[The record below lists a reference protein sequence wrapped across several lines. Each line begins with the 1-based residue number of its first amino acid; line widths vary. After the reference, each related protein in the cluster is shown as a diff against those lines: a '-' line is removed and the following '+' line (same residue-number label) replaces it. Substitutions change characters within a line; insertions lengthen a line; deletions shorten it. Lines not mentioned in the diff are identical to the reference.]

1 MVYECSLE
9 MRGFVLPSPL
19 GWARAGVMMKDS
31 MKTSHSYQA
40 KEVIAL
46 TQGAL
51 PVVRTGAVPEYKGV
65 NEDVV
70 LGWVICFHRWET
82 LKQPF
87 NSKSPIRFAE

>member
-1 MVYECSLE
+1 
-9 MRGFVLPSPL
+9 
-19 GWARAGVMMKDS
+19 MKDS

-70 LGWVICFHRWET
+70 LGWVICFHR
-82 LKQPF
+82 
-87 NSKSPIRFAE
+87 